1 MALIAQKFL
10 NACRNCTYDAN
21 IKCLVNSAGRNV
33 WAAGISDYWETTDGF
48 QGMGFTAFA
57 AGKLIASDTLAVG
70 NDSFSTAGT
79 IYSLIVDPA
88 SGEVN
93 AIEAS

>member
-48 QGMGFTAFA
+48 QGMGFTA
-57 AGKLIASDTLAVG
+57 SDTLAVG

>member
-1 MALIAQKFL
+1 
-10 NACRNCTYDAN
+10 
-21 IKCLVNSAGRNV
+21 
-33 WAAGISDYWETTDGF
+33 
-48 QGMGFTAFA
+48 MGFTAFA